1 MKIIVVC
8 EAVFPENKGGIE
20 RWLGRLAQ
28 YFAEQGH
35 SVSYFNSAALE
46 VSRNNVHYRAASQV
60 KWSYLP
66 GGVRSRWQALRFG
79 YQVYKFVRSEEADI
93 VYCSSVPI
101 FSIFGAWL
109 GSSNRAKLFVE
120 WFEVWPLRYW
130 CRYLGVPAG
139 ILGWTIQF
147 LAAQLGEF
155 RIVYTNN
162 AKTSLRRLA
171 LISKKNVNLLPGL
184 CPDKPTEP
192 TEIESCE
199 KSDIYFLGRLVEEKQ
214 PHLALDAIQTLVNQG
229 WNGIFWIIGTGPLAA
244 SLKIRIETQ
253 GLSNFVNLVENPSD
267 ETVIEIAR
275 KCFAL
280 LHPSRRE
287 GYGLASVEA
296 AYLGIPSILIN
307 YPDNYSV
314 SLGISPELVSEPQD
328 IDQLVRNI
336 YCASSEQR
344 RLREAT
350 LDWALFAQRNLSAS
364 KTFRNLGSMMK
375 LNGYN

>member
-1 MKIIVVC
+1 MNIIVIC

-20 RWLGRLAQ
+20 RWLGRLANH
-28 YFAEQGH
+28 FAEEGH
-35 SVSYFNSAALE
+35 SVTYFNSSAIDQ
-46 VSRNNVHYRAASQV
+46 SRNNIHFRAASKV

-66 GGVRSRWQALRFG
+66 GGVRSRWQAIRFG
-79 YQVYKFVRSEEADI
+79 YQVYLFVRSEKADI

-109 GSSNRAKLFVE
+109 GSGNRTKLFVE

-130 CRYLGVPAG
+130 FRYLGVPAG
-139 ILGWTIQF
+139 MLGWAIQF

-171 LISKKNVNLLPGL
+171 LFSKKNVNLLPGL
-184 CPDKPTEP
+184 CPDKPVEP
-192 TEIESCE
+192 TETETSE
-199 KSDIYFLGRLVEEKQ
+199 KTDLYFLGRLVDEKQ
-214 PHLALDAIQTLVNQG
+214 PHLALDAVQTFVNQG
-229 WNGIFWIIGTGPLAA
+229 WGGIFWIIGTGPLAA
-244 SLKIRIETQ
+244 SLKNRIETQ
-253 GLSNFVNLVENPSD
+253 GLSNFVKLIENPSD
-267 ETVIEIAR
+267 ETVVEIAE

-307 YPDNYSV
+307 YPENYSI

-328 IDQLVRNI
+328 IDQLVKNI
-336 YCASSEQR
+336 HFASSEQT
-344 RLREAT
+344 RLREET
-350 LDWALFAQRNLSAS
+350 LDWARFAQRNMSAS
-364 KTFRNLGSMMK
+364 KTFRSLSSMMK

>member
-1 MKIIVVC
+1 MKIIVIC

-20 RWLGRLAQ
+20 RWLGRLANH
-28 YFAEQGH
+28 FAEEGH
-35 SVSYFNSAALE
+35 SVTYFNSSAIDQ
-46 VSRNNVHYRAASQV
+46 SRNNIHFRAASKV

-66 GGVRSRWQALRFG
+66 GGVRSRWQAIRFG
-79 YQVYKFVRSEEADI
+79 YQVYLFVRSEKADI

-109 GSSNRAKLFVE
+109 GSDNRTKLFVE

-130 CRYLGVPAG
+130 FRYLGVPAG
-139 ILGWTIQF
+139 MLGWSIQF

-162 AKTSLRRLA
+162 AETSLRRLA
-171 LISKKNVNLLPGL
+171 LFSKKNVNLLPGL
-184 CPDKPTEP
+184 CPDKPVEP
-192 TEIESCE
+192 TETETS
-199 KSDIYFLGRLVEEKQ
+199 KKTDLYFLGRLVEEKQ
-214 PHLALDAIQTLVNQG
+214 PHMALDAVQTVVNQG
-229 WNGIFWIIGTGPLAA
+229 WDGIFWIIGTGPLAA
-244 SLKIRIETQ
+244 SLKNRIETQ
-253 GLSNFVNLVENPSD
+253 GLSNFVKLIENPSD
-267 ETVIEIAR
+267 KTVVEIAG

-307 YPDNYSV
+307 YPENYSI
-314 SLGISPELVSEPQD
+314 SLGISPELVSDPQD
-328 IDQLVRNI
+328 IDQLVKNI
-336 YCASSEQR
+336 HFASSEQI
-344 RLREAT
+344 RLREET
-350 LDWALFAQRNLSAS
+350 LDWARFAQRNMSAS
-364 KTFRNLGSMMK
+364 MTFRRLSSMMK